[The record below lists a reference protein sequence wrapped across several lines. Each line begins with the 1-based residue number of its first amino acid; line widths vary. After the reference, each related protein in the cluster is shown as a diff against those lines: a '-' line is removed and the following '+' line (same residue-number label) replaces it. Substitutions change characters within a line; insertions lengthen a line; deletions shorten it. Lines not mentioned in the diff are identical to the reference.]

1 MRKIALILSAL
12 AMSLFVIAQEKTKLN
27 AQSINAYFSS
37 QIPSSFQKL
46 YLHTDRE
53 YYFIGDTLWFSPY
66 LLQATNN
73 KLLTDNCNLYLYLI
87 DNKGQV
93 VEKKNFTLENG
104 MCSGYLNFDNKFI
117 AAGTYVLR
125 AYTDRMKPLGEDAF
139 FRKTIKINDTR
150 QYNNDDKSSEKNNEI
165 VILDFYPEGGF
176 LLDGKVNRMAFIAH
190 NKDGQK
196 INFKGKIIS
205 SMGEEIPIKT
215 VYKGVGS
222 FSFVPKSKNKYKIET
237 NEYSNIQFRMPD
249 ISQQGAKLMLTKE
262 SEKALSFNIISS
274 DNMPSREFYIAIFHR
289 GIGKNYVKVEKEK
302 LNKAIS
308 IKKEYFGAGVNRL
321 VLLNSKFEPL
331 SERLVFTNKNKD
343 DCLVN
348 VTLSKDQFQTRE
360 QVKMKLNIPTIK
372 NDDEWARVS
381 VSVVNENMMGYQGN
395 LLDLR
400 SYLLLDSELKGY
412 IQNPGL
418 YFVDDDSIS
427 SSRKLD
433 LLMLTNGWRNYAK
446 EQADVVRSSNSN
458 IGITF
463 SGKVQKEI
471 LNKPYINTDV
481 FLTVVNN
488 NIQEIKSTKT
498 DQYGYFKFDSIVY
511 FDTAL
516 VMIQAKNHKD
526 KNNTRLELNDLCLEH
541 FSVDE
546 SNYKNIDD
554 IGELSLE
561 MYRLKYIN
569 ELSLMEFF
577 PDRESILLEE
587 IVVAVKAKKKPDDHF
602 RIYTPSQSNKLTD
615 TDRHYT
621 SILQYLSGRFAGV
634 QVMEDKILI
643 RGSGSLSLGGSD
655 DLPVMSDGPLILLDG
670 MPITT
675 DELKYFPMYDI
686 DVVEIIKGP
695 DAAIFGVRG
704 ANGVI
709 SIFTRKGFDYK
720 PVAEKMPG
728 TIIKKIQGFE
738 KFCVFYSPVYN
749 SNKIDTEI
757 PDYRQ
762 TLYWNPSV
770 VVDDKSSS
778 LSFFTC
784 DNLANYKVIVEGIT
798 MSGKICIGEA
808 GFIVDERK

>member
-12 AMSLFVIAQEKTKLN
+12 AMSLFVMAQEKTKQN
-27 AQSINAYFSS
+27 AQSIDAYFSD
-37 QIPSSFQKL
+37 QIPSFFQKL
-46 YLHTDRE
+46 YLHTDRD
-53 YYFIGDTLWFSPY
+53 YYFVGDTLWFSPY
-66 LLQATNN
+66 LLQANNN
-73 KLLTDNCNLYLYLI
+73 KLLINDCNLYVELI

-360 QVKMKLNIPTIK
+360 QVKMKLSVPTIK
-372 NDDEWARVS
+372 DDNEWAYVS

-395 LLDLR
+395 LLDVR

-471 LNKPYINTDV
+471 INKPYINTDV
-481 FLTVVNN
+481 FLTVANN
-488 NIQEIKSTKT
+488 DIQEIKSTKT
-498 DQYGYFKFDSIVY
+498 DKYGFFKFDSIVF
-511 FDTAL
+511 FDKAL

-526 KNNTRLELNDLCLEH
+526 KNNTRLELNNLCVEH
-541 FSVDE
+541 FPINE

-554 IGELSLE
+554 IEELSLE

-569 ELSLMEFF
+569 ELSLWEFF

-587 IVVAVKAKKKPDDHF
+587 IVVSAKSKKNTEEHF
-602 RIYTPSQSNKLTD
+602 RIYKPSESAKPTKKERSNYRYVID
-615 TDRHYT
+615 
-621 SILQYLSGRFAGV
+621 YLNGRFAGV
-634 QVMEDKILI
+634 QVLPGQILI
-643 RGSGSLSLGGSD
+643 RGAGSINSSND
-655 DLPVMSDGPLILLDG
+655 PLILLDG
-670 MPITT
+670 MPITMGQFN
-675 DELKYFPMYDI
+675 KYPMFDV
-686 DVVEIIKGP
+686 DVVEVIKGSE
-695 DAAIFGVRG
+695 ATIFGLKG

-709 SIFTRKGFDYK
+709 SILSLKGYDYK
-720 PVAEKMPG
+720 PVAKEITG
-728 TIIKKIQGFE
+728 TIIKKIKGFE
-738 KFCVFYSPVYN
+738 RFRVFYSPVYDRN
-749 SNKIDTEI
+749 NLDSEI

-770 VVDDKSSS
+770 IVDERSRL